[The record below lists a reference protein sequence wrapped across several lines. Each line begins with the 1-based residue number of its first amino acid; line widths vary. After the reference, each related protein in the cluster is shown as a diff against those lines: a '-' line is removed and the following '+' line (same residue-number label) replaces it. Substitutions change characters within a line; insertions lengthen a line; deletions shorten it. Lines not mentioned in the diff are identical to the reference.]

1 MIKSITLSISITILG
16 LFMVLNCI
24 AAPLVYAEKA
34 VVEFYTNPSQISLD
48 ASTTPL
54 GYRFNVTAYW
64 RDVGTPLNEAYSWQ
78 VLLKYNATLL
88 NCTRAWI
95 ANWDSSYIF
104 YGLTTIALAPSY
116 RVGEIL
122 VADTILGINLGSG
135 SLSQLAIFELEV
147 SSVPPEGTFYSCVLR
162 IDNVDTFWLDTD
174 LNEGPLVKTNGN
186 YTIPEFSHVALII
199 AFLALC
205 SLPMILR
212 KTKKAAIR
220 TGTLA
225 AN

>member
-1 MIKSITLSISITILG
+1 MTKSIILSISITILG

-34 VVEFYTNPSQISLD
+34 VVEFYTSPSQISLD

-54 GYRFNVTAYW
+54 GYRFNVTVMW
-64 RDVGTPLNEAYSWQ
+64 KDSGSPLNEVYAYQ
-78 VLLKYNATLL
+78 ATLKYNATLL
-88 NCTRAWI
+88 NCTRAWRPT
-95 ANWDSSYIF
+95 WDSTWLF
-104 YGLTTIALAPSY
+104 YGKSVVGLLPAYGVGFVTVGDSLMGVDSASSALSP
-116 RVGEIL
+116 
-122 VADTILGINLGSG
+122 
-135 SLSQLAIFELEV
+135 LAVFELEIRMAPPEGGQV
-147 SSVPPEGTFYSCVLR
+147 SSVLG
-162 IDNVDTFWLDTD
+162 IDNVDTYWLDYD
-174 LNEGPLVKTNGN
+174 LNEGPLLKTNGN

-212 KTKKAAIR
+212 KTKRAAIR